1 MTALETA
8 RYIIRFAHEH
18 GDPVSNLKLQKL
30 LYYAQAWHLAIN
42 DEPLFQERLEA
53 WVHGPVVPPV
63 YGTFKKWTWQ
73 TIPLE
78 VTVPELSKGQREHL
92 DEVMDVYGSLTALYL
107 EKLTHQ
113 EDPWRKAR
121 AGLPPDAS
129 SNATI
134 SHEDMRTYYKARLS
148 VESQDQAG

>member
-8 RYIIRFAHEH
+8 RYIIRFSHEH

-30 LYYAQAWHLAIN
+30 LYYAQAWHLALY
-42 DEPLFQERLEA
+42 DEPLFGERLEA

-63 YGTFKKWTWQ
+63 YGTFKQWTWQ
-73 TIPLE
+73 PISVE
-78 VTVPELSKGQREHL
+78 VTLPDVSDPDREHL
-92 DEVMDVYGSLTALYL
+92 DEVMDVYGGLTAMYL

-121 AGLPPDAS
+121 AGLSDDAP
-129 SNATI
+129 SNAVI
-134 SHEDMRTYYKARLS
+134 SHKDMQEYYKARVS
-148 VESQDQAG
+148 VQQDQAR